1 MKEYVAGSKKQE
13 EGVLGYYET
22 DSVVYHEDGV
32 TPKYI
37 FHVIRPL
44 LTDEE
49 KEKRY
54 AAIKEAAAKLILAA
68 ERCHRQKD
76 AMAKD

>member
-37 FHVIRPL
+37 FHVSQAKRCHGEG
-44 LTDEE
+44 LTPRSRDEQAA
-49 KEKRY
+49 KEKGSPSNR
-54 AAIKEAAAKLILAA
+54 
-68 ERCHRQKD
+68 
-76 AMAKD
+76 

>member
-49 KEKRY
+49 KETY
-54 AAIKEAAAKLILAA
+54 SDGSFCVNPSFSITTTTF
-68 ERCHRQKD
+68 
-76 AMAKD
+76 